1 MSSAGVQ
8 VTLEAN
14 KAQSGAKTDNSS
26 KNDLKEKEAG
36 STREIGTVFLSP
48 DHSKSQGYTEYTI
61 KRSAH
66 PSRGNSQDESISPEG
81 PKRQGKENQAL

>member
-1 MSSAGVQ
+1 M
-8 VTLEAN
+8 EDN
-14 KAQSGAKTDNSS
+14 KIVSGAKTANCSQ
-26 KNDLKEKEAG
+26 NDLKEKEVG

-66 PSRGNSQDESISPEG
+66 PSRGNS
-81 PKRQGKENQAL
+81 